1 MHDKTQNKV
10 FYSSRFLF
18 LMIQHF
24 WEVCECLKT
33 KHFLEHQGICSQ
45 GLAFS
50 LTLVLYICM
59 IYHITYGMVY
69 HTTYW
74 NNLTISS
81 IDQGSLFSG
90 TTTQENSD
98 YISNEIRRIQ
108 IVELILRFLL
118 GGWSC
123 VVLIVGLDYPYVS
136 LPTWGIL

>member
-50 LTLVLYICM
+50 YTSIVYLYDIS
-59 IYHITYGMVY
+59 YNLWYGINI
-69 HTTYW
+69 TYW